1 MRQKAGTRESSSE
14 RLVKNIRREI
24 RKYDRISWVATSG
37 AAECLGMDK
46 TKLYTLTAESRIPAK
61 GVGTATWP

>member
-1 MRQKAGTRESSSE
+1 M
-14 RLVKNIRREI
+14 
-24 RKYDRISWVATSG
+24 ATSG

-61 GVGTATWP
+61 GVGTTAWACR